1 MRFDHV
7 TKSQAAP
14 QFAFKE
20 ARKETP
26 NMGQSLSIVPLSL
39 GIGFIALLA
48 GLGICLWLRRPAREA
63 FGIAS
68 LIMLACMLF
77 AFYRFFA
84 DELYMAVE
92 VITGQDLN
100 DDGFIGPPPEPRIV
114 TLEITNPDNNNLQ
127 YLQLPEHL
135 YEKLPMIAHL
145 LTAGKPFSEGA
156 MTGSGRPLSR
166 SEFHQLRDV
175 MFDRGLARWRD
186 ERYPTQG
193 VELTGMG
200 KSVMRKAA
208 ERTTHARIRAPRTP
222 AALPSYSEGR
232 WEE

>member
-1 MRFDHV
+1 MRFDRDV
-7 TKSQAAP
+7 QAP
-14 QFAFKE
+14 GFAFKE

-26 NMGQSLSIVPLSL
+26 DMQHSLAIVPLAL
-39 GIGFIALLA
+39 GVGLIVLLGGF
-48 GLGICLWLRRPAREA
+48 GICWWLKRPIREA
-63 FGIAS
+63 FGLAGLLMIA
-68 LIMLACMLF
+68 CVLF
-77 AFYRFFA
+77 AFWRFFA

-92 VITGQDLN
+92 VITGQDWN
-100 DDGFIGPPPEPRIV
+100 HDGFIGAPPEPRLV

-135 YEKLPMIAHL
+135 FDKLPMIAHL

-186 ERYPTQG
+186 ERP
-193 VELTGMG
+193 E
-200 KSVMRKAA
+200 
-208 ERTTHARIRAPRTP
+208 P
-222 AALPSYSEGR
+222 EG
-232 WEE
+232 